1 MNPKTSKEKSA
12 KMPKVL
18 FIICIIAIIAYIL
31 YQKGYISQVA
41 MLTGGEDATL
51 QYVKDIVEV
60 DVSKNNEFIV
70 NEEQL
75 IWVTEDGLKALS
87 LEGEEIWAD
96 TYTMKNISIAQRMPY
111 FAVSE
116 KMGHTISVFDTR
128 GKKADIKFANPVVYF
143 SLNKKGD
150 IVAIEKTQDGHV
162 VSGYDEKGNSLGV
175 KRITYIQDADA
186 GYPVAAEISPDGKM
200 IMVSYLNTNDVQIE
214 SNIIAI
220 AIGSGG
226 LTKVDNILHG
236 TTYEDTIISQIEF
249 VSENVWVA
257 IGDNFMSFNTLN
269 GEEIKKIEGIYCNYV
284 STLNRIIDWQGIGYA
299 TISSTKP
306 TGTTVHPVENLTF
319 YSQEGEE
326 IKEIVLNDGA
336 SYLYGDGK
344 TIVVGKDRKFT
355 AYNRLGKKR
364 WEYTATKDIQQTIPL
379 FPKQQVIM
387 VSKGKVELMQVT
399 K

>member
-1 MNPKTSKEKSA
+1 LNPKTSKTKSG

-18 FIICIIAIIAYIL
+18 FIICLIAIVGYVL
-31 YQKGYISQVA
+31 YQKGYISQIA
-41 MLTGGEDATL
+41 MLSGGEDATL
-51 QYVKDIVEV
+51 KHLKDIVEV

-70 NEEQL
+70 NEDQL

-96 TYTMKNISIAQRMPY
+96 THTIKNIFIAQRMPY

-128 GKKADIKFANPVVYF
+128 GKKADIKFANPIVYF

-150 IVAIEKTQDGHV
+150 IVVIEKTQDGHV
-162 VSGYDEKGNSLGV
+162 VSGYDEKGDSLGV
-175 KRITYIQDADA
+175 KRITYIQDA

-200 IMVSYLNTNDVQIE
+200 IIVSYLNTNDVKIV

-220 AIGSGG
+220 AIGSDG

-236 TTYEDTIISQIEF
+236 TTYEDTIVSQIDF
-249 VSENVWVA
+249 VSENNWVA
-257 IGDNFMSFNTLN
+257 IGDNYMSFNTLN

-284 STLNRIIDWQGIGYA
+284 STLNRVADWQGVGYA
-299 TISSTKP
+299 TISSTQP
-306 TGTTVHPVENLTF
+306 IGSTVHPVGKLSF

-326 IKEIVLNDGA
+326 IEEIKLNDGA
-336 SYLYGDGK
+336 TYLYGDGK
-344 TIVVGKDRKFT
+344 TIVLGNDRNFT
-355 AYNRLGKKR
+355 SYNRLGKKR
-364 WEYTATKDIQQTIPL
+364 WEYTATKDIQKVIPL
-379 FPKQQVIM
+379 YPKQQVVM
-387 VSKGKVELMQVT
+387 VSKGKVELMQVI